1 MSYIETVAAVIIFS
15 LFMALLCQISFPL
28 LQAVSVSRQELE
40 AAKSI
45 EFVHESFKR
54 ACATKARNVEKWKN
68 DITVVNGLKSCE
80 VTEIVRDSK
89 VCAMKAVCVIGMD
102 RIEMLA
108 ECGNE

>member
-1 MSYIETVAAVIIFS
+1 MNYIETVAAVIIFS
-15 LFMALLCQISFPL
+15 LFMALLCQISLPL

-40 AAKSI
+40 SAKSI

-54 ACATKARNVEKWKN
+54 ACAKKVRNIEKWEN
-68 DITVVNGLKSCE
+68 DIKIVDGLNTCE

-89 VCAMKAVCVIGMD
+89 VCAMKAVCVIGTE